1 MNSLERLVVDEAKK
15 ASKAIP
21 DGPQGEVDS
30 PLTRGEP
37 AEAASRGSRKP
48 YEEPQITALE
58 LLAVVKGGPAPSAT
72 DDFGAGQRP

>member
-1 MNSLERLVVDEAKK
+1 MDEAKK
-15 ASKAIP
+15 ASKANP

-48 YEEPQITALE
+48 YEEPQITVLE
-58 LLAVVKGGPAPSAT
+58 LLAVVKGGAKPSAT

>member
-1 MNSLERLVVDEAKK
+1 MDEAKK

-37 AEAASRGSRKP
+37 AETASRGSRKP
-48 YEEPQITALE
+48 YEEPQITVLE
-58 LLAVVKGGPAPSAT
+58 LLAVVKGGPAPSAN
-72 DDFGAGQRP
+72 DDMSSGYRP